1 MEFVRSAENFPP
13 KSMADRLLFRIL
25 SGPKKLTSH
34 QPPLADG
41 EGFGQFSAFWPQRIV
56 AKKPPKCFI
65 KG

>member
-1 MEFVRSAENFPP
+1 LA
-13 KSMADRLLFRIL
+13 
-25 SGPKKLTSH
+25 GPKKLTPH
-34 QPPLADG
+34 QPPSADG